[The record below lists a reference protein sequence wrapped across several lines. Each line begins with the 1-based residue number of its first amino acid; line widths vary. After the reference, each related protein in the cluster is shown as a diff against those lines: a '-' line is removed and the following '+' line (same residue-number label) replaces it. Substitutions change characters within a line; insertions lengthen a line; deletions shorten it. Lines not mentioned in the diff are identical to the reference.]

1 MLLGC
6 DISHHNA
13 VNKMDYKRYDFY
25 IIKATEGATYVDPR
39 WNNHLAHIQVYG
51 KLYGFYHFARPDL
64 NAPEEE
70 AQNFVEQVGKYAG
83 DCIYALDWEEKAL
96 SYPITW
102 ALKWLDTVY
111 ALTGVRP
118 LIYCPASYCHKLKP
132 IYNANYG
139 LWVAQ
144 WNKAI
149 KKPKTGV
156 YPFHAIWQYTNT
168 PIDQDY
174 FNGGV
179 KQWKAYCRRDNG

>member
-25 IIKATEGATYVDPR
+25 IIKATEGATYVDPLYKT
-39 WNNHLAHIQVYG
+39 HLAHIQLYG

-64 NAPEEE
+64 NSAEEE
-70 AQNFVEQVGKYAG
+70 ASNFVEQVGKYAG
-83 DCIYALDWEEKAL
+83 YCIYALDWEEKAL

-118 LIYCPASYCHKLKP
+118 LIYCPASYCHKLRP

-144 WNKAI
+144 WNRTI
-149 KKPKTGV
+149 KKPRTGV
-156 YPFHAIWQYTNT
+156 YPFHAIWQYTNI

-174 FNGGV
+174 FNGDV
-179 KQWKAYCRRDNG
+179 KQWKAYCRREHG